1 MIAEA
6 ITSTVEAANNW
17 HILKTIIAIASPL
30 AVAAAFL
37 WKQSNPD
44 KVNIQQPLKV
54 DVLKDMA
61 TKEELRAHRDEN
73 IREQNKLEQR
83 MTQIERKMET
93 DKTEIIAAGSERGKH
108 IYDRIGGVLTGIER
122 ISTRLGRVEGR
133 LKITTLEE

>member
-17 HILKTIIAIASPL
+17 HILNTIIAIASPL

-93 DKTEIIAAGSERGKH
+93 DKT
-108 IYDRIGGVLTGIER
+108 
-122 ISTRLGRVEGR
+122 
-133 LKITTLEE
+133 